1 VSHAYRRADQIS
13 KSFGGEALSN
23 ERESTTDT
31 RRSAISECHA
41 NIVPAEQRRGL
52 DQSGLIAA
60 LS

>member
-1 VSHAYRRADQIS
+1 VSHAYRRADPIEELRGQ
-13 KSFGGEALSN
+13 ALSN